1 MIFELLDRL
10 CQIIENCSF
19 LLTLQLSNCRVSCQ
33 KSFLEIISEVSW
45 MIFCQKDIILLKT
58 AKKQQHFFFELTWNC
73 IGILYTIGIEPDAL
87 VAADKA
93 LFFNCELLES
103 TQNDS

>member
-1 MIFELLDRL
+1 MELY
-10 CQIIENCSF
+10 S
-19 LLTLQLSNCRVSCQ
+19 
-33 KSFLEIISEVSW
+33 
-45 MIFCQKDIILLKT
+45 
-58 AKKQQHFFFELTWNC
+58 
-73 IGILYTIGIEPDAL
+73 ILYTISIEPDAS